1 MSLNRYAAKRD
12 SNEPDVIQAL
22 RDAGFIVA
30 QLAKPLDLLVGRK
43 GNPNWALLEVKG
55 PDGKLTKDQIEFFQL
70 TEGCTRFI
78 VRTPEEALRVCNV
91 WIDRCANG

>member
-12 SNEPDVIQAL
+12 ANEPEIISAL
-22 RDAGFIVA
+22 RASGFIVC

-43 GNPNWALLEVKG
+43 GSPHWALLEVKDA
-55 PDGKLTKDQIEFFQL
+55 DGKLTKDQTEFFQL

-78 VRTPEEALRVCNV
+78 VRSPEEALRVCRV
-91 WIDRCANG
+91 WVDRCADG

>member
-12 SNEPDVIQAL
+12 ANEPEVVQSL
-22 RDAGFIVA
+22 RDAGYIVC
-30 QLAKPLDLLVGRK
+30 LLKEPLDLLVGRK
-43 GNPNWALLEVKG
+43 GNPNWALLEVKM
-55 PDGKLTKDQIEFFQL
+55 PDGTLRPSQIRFMQE

-91 WIDRCANG
+91 WIDRCAES